1 MSCPDWRVLSEQ
13 AEQKDHGAWDDAV
26 AHFDSGCRLCR
37 RDALTAE
44 PTLVF
49 RPLRTSTTSTMEM
62 SAAQEAS
69 EVDAVRQAVAAMR
82 TASRVSSIGHRA
94 RHAMGWKRWVA
105 AAALA
110 VAALSMSADNA
121 AHYGQDNRQD
131 SPQGHGNQR
140 AAVRGPVMPAA
151 YVGGADLPTS
161 EGVDRPGARVYHM
174 DGDGL
179 SVVMIVDE
187 SFDV

>member
-1 MSCPDWRVLSEQ
+1 MSCPDWRLL
-13 AEQKDHGAWDDAV
+13 AEQKDPDGWDAAV

-49 RPLRTSTTSTMEM
+49 RPLRTMSTMEM
-62 SAAQEAS
+62 SPAQEAS

-121 AHYGQDNRQD
+121 AYRKDNRQD
-131 SPQGHGNQR
+131 SPQGHSNQR
-140 AAVRGPVMPAA
+140 AAIRGPVMPAA
-151 YVGGADLPTS
+151 YAGGADLPTS
-161 EGVDRPGARVYHM
+161 QGVDRPGARVYHM

>member
-1 MSCPDWRVLSEQ
+1 MSCPDWRTLAPASP
-13 AEQKDHGAWDDAV
+13 AWDEAV
-26 AHFDSGCRLCR
+26 THFDGGCRLCR
-37 RDALTAE
+37 REALTAE

-49 RPLRTSTTSTMEM
+49 RQLREAGPAAM
-62 SAAQEAS
+62 SPAQEAS

-82 TASRVSSIGHRA
+82 TASRVGSIGRRA
-94 RHAMGWKRWVA
+94 RHGGWTRWAA

-110 VAALSMSADNA
+110 VAALSIPADNA
-121 AHYGQDNRQD
+121 HRQD
-131 SPQGHGNQR
+131 GPQGHGSQR
-140 AAVRGPVMPAA
+140 AAIRGTVMPAA
-151 YVGGADLPTS
+151 YAGGVDLPS
-161 EGVDRPGARVYHM
+161 SQGVDRPGARVYHM